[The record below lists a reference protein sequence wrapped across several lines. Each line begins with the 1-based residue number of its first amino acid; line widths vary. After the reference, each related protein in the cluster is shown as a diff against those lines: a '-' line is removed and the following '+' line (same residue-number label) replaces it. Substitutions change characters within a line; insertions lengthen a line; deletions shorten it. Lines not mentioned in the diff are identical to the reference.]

1 MSNTE
6 YYRPELHLTAE
17 VGVLDAP
24 AAVLLDG
31 DTWHVFHQ
39 YRPDPAAPARW
50 GHQFSE
56 DTPYEWEECDD
67 VLAPS
72 AEEAKVRAG
81 SIAAMENGLHL
92 YFTSVTSQTDS
103 EQSTQIHLAHI
114 DNLPATT
121 ADLSEDPLA
130 LDPQVE
136 RLGAVVTDE
145 TGAEAGINNF
155 RSPCVVPDWVTH
167 EDRDEGHA
175 GWLMLA
181 VTGSMER
188 PGLAMLHSD
197 DGRTWQLQGALRF
210 EGNTGIDPAA
220 NIVSPR
226 ILRLRDEVDGEIH
239 DVLLVTVEH
248 EGVDISGYLV
258 GQLHQ
263 AVFTVSSPF
272 RRIDYGHDFTR
283 PRNTTFTPGTMA
295 EEERFDRA
303 ALVGQLNGIGRL
315 DDPAK
320 HLSLTAEGWANA
332 MSIPRVTTLQGGVL
346 FQTPAAGL
354 VEQITHT
361 HSAQSW
367 TGLCEVPEGSEITVE
382 LLDAAGNLAT
392 RVSHRGSTLVL
403 DRSMN
408 PHHQGDRPA
417 SADLA
422 EGDSDS
428 LTIIVDGSTVEVF
441 ADGGAVSMA
450 SRVYFEGG
458 CSEIRVSESGQASV
472 ERSFRRSAGSLDTS
486 RLPDWAEEELDAE
499 F

>member
-1 MSNTE
+1 MSIDQ
-6 YYRPELHLTAE
+6 YRPELHLTAE

-39 YRPDPAAPARW
+39 YRTHPEAPARW

-67 VLAPS
+67 VLAPGE
-72 AEEAKVRAG
+72 EEAKVRAG
-81 SIAAMENGLHL
+81 SVAAIDGGLNL
-92 YFTSVTSQTDS
+92 YFTSVAQQQDTHQTT
-103 EQSTQIHLAHI
+103 EIHLARI
-114 DNLPATT
+114 ENLPATT

-130 LDPQVE
+130 LDPQVR
-136 RLGAVVTDE
+136 RLGSVVGDDL
-145 TGAEAGINNF
+145 GAGAGITNF

-181 VTGSMER
+181 VTGTMER
-188 PGLAMLHSD
+188 PGLAMLHSSNGVD
-197 DGRTWQLQGALRF
+197 WTLQGPLRF
-210 EGNTGIDPAA
+210 EGSTGIDPAA
-220 NIVSPR
+220 RIVSPR
-226 ILRLRDEVDGEIH
+226 ILRLRDEVDGKIH
-239 DVLLVTVEH
+239 DVLLVTLES
-248 EGVDISGYLV
+248 EGIDVSGYLV
-258 GQLHQ
+258 GRLHQ
-263 AVFTVSSPF
+263 AVFTVGRPF
-272 RRIDYGHDFTR
+272 RRMDYGHDFTR
-283 PRNTTFTPGTMA
+283 PRNTTFTPGTI
-295 EEERFDRA
+295 EEDERFDRA
-303 ALVGQLNGIGRL
+303 AVVGLLNGVGRL
-315 DDPAK
+315 DDPTA
-320 HLSLTAEGWANA
+320 HRSLAAEGWANA

-361 HSAQSW
+361 RSAQSW
-367 TGLCEVPEGSEITVE
+367 TGLCEVPEGSEIVVE
-382 LLDAAGNLAT
+382 LIDAVGAT
-392 RVSHRGSTLVL
+392 AARVAHRGGVLEL

-408 PHHQGDRPA
+408 PHHAGDAPA
-417 SADLA
+417 TAELA

-428 LTIIVDGSTVEVF
+428 LTIIADGSTVEVF

-450 SRVYFEGG
+450 SRVYIEGG
-458 CSEIRVSESGQASV
+458 CAEIRVTERGEASV
-472 ERSFRRSAGSLDTS
+472 ERSFARSAGSLDSS

>member
-1 MSNTE
+1 MSIE

-17 VGVLDAP
+17 AGVLDAP

-39 YRPDPAAPARW
+39 YRPHPAAPARW

-67 VLAPS
+67 VLAP
-72 AEEAKVRAG
+72 AEGEAKVRAG
-81 SIAAMENGLHL
+81 SVAAIDGGLNL
-92 YFTSVTSQTDS
+92 YFTSVT
-103 EQSTQIHLAHI
+103 EQSGAHQSTEIHLARI

-130 LDPQVE
+130 VDSQVR
-136 RLGAVVTDE
+136 RLGPVVGDE
-145 TGAEAGINNF
+145 TGAQAGITNF
-155 RSPCVVPDWVTH
+155 RSPCVVPDWVTN
-167 EDRDEGHA
+167 EDRNEGHA

-181 VTGSMER
+181 VTGTMAE
-188 PGLAMLHSD
+188 PGLAMLHSE
-197 DGRTWQLQGALRF
+197 DGRDWLFQGVLRF
-210 EGNTGIDPAA
+210 EEETGIDPQSR
-220 NIVSPR
+220 IVSPR
-226 ILRLRDEVDGEIH
+226 ILRLRDEVDGQIH
-239 DVLLVTVEH
+239 DVLLVTLES
-248 EGVDISGYLV
+248 EGIDVSGYLV
-258 GQLHQ
+258 GHLHE

-283 PRNTTFTPGTMA
+283 PRNTTFTFGTM
-295 EEERFDRA
+295 EEDDRFDRA
-303 ALVGQLNGIGRL
+303 AIVGQLNGVGRL
-315 DDPAK
+315 DDPTA
-320 HLSLTAEGWANA
+320 HRSLAAEGWANA

-361 HSAQSW
+361 QRAQSW
-367 TGLCEVPEGSEITVE
+367 TGLCEVPEGSEVTVE
-382 LLDAAGNLAT
+382 LIDATGAPAASI
-392 RVSHRGSTLVL
+392 SHRGSTLVL

-408 PHHQGDRPA
+408 PHHTGDVPA
-417 SADLA
+417 TAPLA

-450 SRVYFEGG
+450 SRVYIEGG
-458 CSEIRVSESGQASV
+458 CAEIRVHESGAARV
-472 ERSFRRSAGSLDTS
+472 ERCFQRSAGSLDTS